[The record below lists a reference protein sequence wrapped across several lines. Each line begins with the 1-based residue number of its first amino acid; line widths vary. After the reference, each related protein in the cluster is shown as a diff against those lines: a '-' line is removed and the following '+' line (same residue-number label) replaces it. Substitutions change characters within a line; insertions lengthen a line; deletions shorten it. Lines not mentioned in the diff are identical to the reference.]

1 MHYALNFG
9 PAERTREQRQAI
21 ADQATAITLAEEH
34 GPTSELLALYTRY
47 VAGEIDLY
55 AISVHVGEQAR
66 HQLRE
71 LLGPVALSLQ
81 TPNLPA

>member
-21 ADQATAITLAEEH
+21 ADQAIAISSAEEH
-34 GPTSELLALYTRY
+34 APTTELLGLYARY
-47 VAGEIDLY
+47 IAGETDLY
-55 AISVHVGEQAR
+55 AISVHVSEHTH

-71 LLGPVALSLQ
+71 LLGPIALSLQ